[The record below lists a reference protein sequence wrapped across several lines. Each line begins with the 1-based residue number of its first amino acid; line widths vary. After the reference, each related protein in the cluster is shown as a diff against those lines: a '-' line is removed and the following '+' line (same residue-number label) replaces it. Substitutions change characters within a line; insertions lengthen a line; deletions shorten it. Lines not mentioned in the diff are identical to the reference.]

1 MLGLYI
7 HVSGSYLSYD
17 HEHEIQIPQ
26 ILMSASYIDIYQEI
40 KDEDRSKSLYLNC
53 TASKMTI
60 TLQLSTSH
68 SFVALYPATSA
79 YGVYRVYISIH
90 TMNRDLAILTQGIW
104 LLLMNK
110 LVTTEFMTVR
120 LKSSLRKFY
129 GHHHYLVDR

>member
-60 TLQLSTSH
+60 TLQLSTWH

>member
-53 TASKMTI
+53 TTSKMTI

-90 TMNRDLAILTQGIW
+90 TMNRDLAILTQGI
-104 LLLMNK
+104 
-110 LVTTEFMTVR
+110 
-120 LKSSLRKFY
+120 
-129 GHHHYLVDR
+129 